1 MPSSLAP
8 GYALLHTP
16 IHIGTMALRNR
27 IVMSPM
33 ENQFGTPDG
42 RPTARS
48 IAYFEAR
55 ARGGVGLITLG
66 ASAIDA
72 KHKEVPSSLHFA
84 DDSVIADHRAL
95 TEAVHAHGAKIQ
107 PQIAHAGP
115 DGLGPEMHQVE
126 ALGPSGVQSYLT
138 GTTSRAISAEEF
150 RVVVD
155 QYRSAAVRIRTAGY
169 DGIELHAAHG
179 YMLLGSFLTPWRNA
193 RRDEYSAR
201 KPSTRTRAIV
211 EVLRA
216 IKSEVGDDFP
226 ITLRISGYE
235 RIAGGRESYDT
246 ARLAP
251 ELVEAGVDAFHVSGG
266 VIDRFV
272 TQMVNGSHYP
282 DALNAACAEA
292 VKRAVDVPVI
302 AVGRIHDPALAEQ
315 MLREGRADLIAMARP
330 MLADPELPNK
340 LKAGRGADVRRC
352 ISCENCIDAM
362 EERFALECA
371 VNPVTGREAELTPV
385 RTRAPKRLVVVGGG
399 PGGLE
404 AARVAAERGHR
415 VSLYERNAY
424 LGGAF
429 MMASTVHA
437 ENQPFLDHLVA
448 QVQRLPIEV
457 HLGHALTAD
466 AIAAMAPDAVFV
478 ATGGRVVAP
487 EIPGAELPHVL
498 SGSLLRALLAGELPA
513 EARGKLPLW
522 QSLGWRALGRRA
534 QRYASPERLRRITHL
549 WMPLG
554 HRVQIIGGDLA
565 AIELAEFLAERGRH
579 VGVLATA
586 EQIAPEVGMKR
597 RDEHMLR
604 LDRAK
609 VPVNT
614 GVVVEK
620 ITREGV
626 VLRRANGSL
635 HTAPA
640 DSVIIAGELEAD
652 TRLFDAVRERVPQ
665 TVAIGDCTGLGLV
678 RKATLEA
685 AQAACAL

>member
-1 MPSSLAP
+1 MPERS
-8 GYALLHTP
+8 LLHTP
-16 IHIGTMALRNR
+16 ISIGQMALRNR

-42 RPTARS
+42 RPTERS

-72 KHKEVPSSLHFA
+72 QHKEVPSSLHFA
-84 DDSVIADHRAL
+84 DDAVIDDHRAL

-115 DGLGPEMHQVE
+115 DGLGPEMHHVE

-138 GTTSRAISAEEF
+138 GTTSRAISVEEF
-150 RVVVD
+150 QGVVD
-155 QYRSAAVRIRTAGY
+155 QYRRAAVRVRAAGY

-193 RRDEYSAR
+193 RRDAYSAR
-201 KPSTRTRAIV
+201 KPTSRGRAIA
-211 EVLRA
+211 EVIRA

-251 ELVEAGVDAFHVSGG
+251 EWVEAGVDAFHVSGG
-266 VIDRFV
+266 VIDRLV
-272 TQMVNGSHYP
+272 TQMVNGAHYP
-282 DALNAACAEA
+282 DGLNAACAEA

-302 AVGRIHDPALAEQ
+302 AVGRIHDPALAER
-315 MLREGRADLIAMARP
+315 MLAEGRADLIAMARP
-330 MLADPELPNK
+330 MLADPDLPNK
-340 LKAGRGADVRRC
+340 VKAGRAAEVRRC

-371 VNPVTGREAELTPV
+371 VNPQTGREATLSLA
-385 RTRAPKRLVVVGGG
+385 RSAAPKRVVIVGGG

-429 MMASTVHA
+429 VMASTVHS
-437 ENQPFLDHLVA
+437 ENQSFLDYLIAEVT
-448 QVQRLPIEV
+448 RLPVDV
-457 HLGHALTAD
+457 HLGRSLSAED
-466 AIAAMAPDAVFV
+466 VIAMAPDAVAV

-487 EIPGAELPHVL
+487 TIPGAELPHVL
-498 SGSLLRALLAGELPA
+498 SGSLLRALLSGTLPD
-513 EARGKLPLW
+513 EARGKLPIW
-522 QSLGWRALGRRA
+522 QRAAIRALGKSS
-534 QRYASPERLRRITHL
+534 QRFIQPERLRALTRL

-554 HRVQIIGGDLA
+554 HRVLIIGGDLA

-579 VGVLATA
+579 VGVLALGD
-586 EQIAPEVGMKR
+586 QIAPEVGMKR
-597 RDEHMLR
+597 RDEHMMR

-614 GVVVEK
+614 SVAVDRIVA
-620 ITREGV
+620 EGV
-626 VLRRANGSL
+626 VIRRANGDEHL
-635 HTAPA
+635 APA
-640 DSVIIAGELEAD
+640 DSVILAGELEAD
-652 TRLFDAVRERVPQ
+652 TRLFDAIRVHRPD
-665 TVAIGDCTGLGLV
+665 VSAIGDCTGLGLI

-685 AQAACAL
+685 AEFACAL